1 MSVGC
6 SRSGHDA
13 GQVSR
18 VNMREGPGEFANRL
32 CPEHPF
38 PMGGFDPSI
47 HKPGNPEAA
56 VSLDCDDRARFAH
69 DTLLSIP

>member
-1 MSVGC
+1 
-6 SRSGHDA
+6 
-13 GQVSR
+13 
-18 VNMREGPGEFANRL
+18 
-32 CPEHPF
+32 
-38 PMGGFDPSI
+38 MGGFDPSI